1 MKSLRFFS
9 SIAAFLLRKK
19 SKPLF
24 FSVSSALAPAV
35 RPDDGCGDVIFGEWG
50 LLKRMTLIAPREV
63 GCSGFVSVLAWV
75 VASRPYPI
83 QSERPQ
89 THVYISYDQQCL

>member
-1 MKSLRFFS
+1 MRARYRNFICMLCKHMKSLRFFS

-35 RPDDGCGDVIFGEWG
+35 RPDDGCDGVI
-50 LLKRMTLIAPREV
+50 L
-63 GCSGFVSVLAWV
+63 SGWAL
-75 VASRPYPI
+75 
-83 QSERPQ
+83 
-89 THVYISYDQQCL
+89 